1 MVVILPLLSSVKS
14 AEAHVGF
21 APWPSFSVCVCTC
34 RLSWAAPCSPS
45 PSIPLRP
52 SLLSYFGRLHQL
64 LLYLLNLADPTCM
77 VFFYLTQKSW
87 VSVCPAAAQKLSIMH
102 VPSQAA
108 WGWIAPRNPA
118 QAHFGD
124 LFKKKKNT
132 KKHNMLQ
139 PLLPPNNL
147 PGVSCSACSE
157 DAKPWLA
164 FCAAKS
170 FIWCQLGICLHP
182 CNTDLCAWA
191 QPVSGGSTSAGS
203 WSRSR
208 DNRC

>member
-34 RLSWAAPCSPS
+34 RPSWAAPCSPS

-124 LFKKKKNT
+124 LFKKKNKQKNT
-132 KKHNMLQ
+132 TCCNLFFLQ
-139 PLLPPNNL
+139 TIFLGWAAVLAQRTQNPDWLSVLQRVSS
-147 PGVSCSACSE
+147 GVSLEFAC
-157 DAKPWLA
+157 
-164 FCAAKS
+164 
-170 FIWCQLGICLHP
+170 
-182 CNTDLCAWA
+182 T
-191 QPVSGGSTSAGS
+191 PVTLTCVHGH
-203 WSRSR
+203 
-208 DNRC
+208 NL